1 MDLAPIELNL
11 YNEQDE
17 KVGTLSRIRI
27 PSYLLDMAIDL
38 QNKFAT
44 DKVGAQNADALFD
57 FIVEFYGG
65 KISRED
71 LKKQTDLIECM
82 SVLKSIITRA
92 SGLAMD
98 FAKANPPA
106 PSPKKK

>member
-17 KVGTLSRIRI
+17 KTGTLSRSRI

-38 QNKFAT
+38 QNKFSAAGE
-44 DKVGAQNADALFD
+44 GAPNADALFD
-57 FIVEFYGG
+57 FIVEFYNK
-65 KISRED
+65 KITREE
-71 LKKQTDLIECM
+71 LKRQTDLIECM
-82 SVLKSIITRA
+82 SVLQSIIIRA

-98 FAKANPPA
+98 FAKANPRV
-106 PSPKKK
+106 PSPKKR